1 MVPMTIVP
9 NEQDKR
15 QALAQDNLA
24 ASPQKA
30 SGTKSNQNIGPG
42 TDQTSNAVKHHRQT
56 VLSAKESPGDQAV
69 EFTLRPKTLGEY
81 IGQEK
86 LKEWLTVSIEAA
98 KSRGDALDHV
108 LFYGPP
114 GLGKTTLARVIAN
127 EMGAR
132 IYTTSGPALERP
144 RDILGLVHQL
154 QQNDVLFID
163 EIHRLSHIAEELLYP
178 ALEDFVIDLNAGKGA
193 GTRTMRLPL
202 PKFTLVGA
210 TTRAGSIA
218 NALRDRFGFVCRLNF
233 YTQDELGRIISRTA
247 SLMKLELMDSA
258 VKLIA
263 ARARGTPRIA
273 NRLIR
278 LVRDYSQYKGSVT
291 LTTELAEEA
300 LNIYQVDQLGLDHT
314 DRKLLEILID
324 QYNGGPVG
332 LETIAATLGEDSTTV
347 EEVCEPFLIQQGF
360 LQRTARGRVATPLA
374 YKHLNREHKG
384 SDLPLFPYLNNQQR
398 VDDI

>member
-1 MVPMTIVP
+1 MTIVP
-9 NEQDKR
+9 NKQGKEQPLAPDKV
-15 QALAQDNLA
+15 DS
-24 ASPQKA
+24 SPKTPKQEKA
-30 SGTKSNQNIGPG
+30 SANQNAETPK
-42 TDQTSNAVKHHRQT
+42 AVRKT
-56 VLSAKESPGDQAV
+56 VLSAQESAGDQIV
-69 EFTLRPKTLGEY
+69 ESSLRPKYLSEY
-81 IGQEK
+81 IGQQK

-98 KSRGDALDHV
+98 KTRKEALDHV

-114 GLGKTTLARVIAN
+114 GLGKTTLAKVIAN

-132 IYTTSGPALERP
+132 VYTTSGPALERP

-154 QQNDVLFID
+154 QENDVLFID
-163 EIHRLSHIAEELLYP
+163 EIHRLSRVAEELLYP

-193 GTRTMRLPL
+193 STRTMRLPL

-210 TTRAGSIA
+210 TTKAGSIA
-218 NALRDRFGFVCRLNF
+218 NALRDRFGFICRLDF
-233 YTQDELGRIISRTA
+233 YTQDELAQIVKRTA
-247 SLMKLELMDSA
+247 SIMNLNMVDSA
-258 VKLIA
+258 VQLIA

-278 LVRDYSQYKGSVT
+278 LVRDFGQYKGSTT
-291 LTTELAEEA
+291 LTGELAEEA

-332 LETIAATLGEDSTTV
+332 LETLAATLGEDSITV

-360 LQRTARGRVATPLA
+360 LQRTARGRIATPLA
-374 YKHLNREHKG
+374 YKHLHRDMKPAEL
-384 SDLPLFPYLNNQQR
+384 SLFTYMNNQA
-398 VDDI
+398 DSENI